1 MKFAFSTVACPDWTL
16 ERVADVAQ
24 SLGFAGVE
32 LRTFGW
38 NSSASACDPAL
49 TDARKIQ
56 RTLRSGGTEPVCLS
70 TGIGFGTPV
79 SPPVIGWAISDV
91 HRDAREASSL
101 VELAAMIECPFIRV
115 FGHQFPRNEKRTRAV
130 DRIVSRLVQVA
141 DAGRARQVRV
151 LVENGGSFA
160 TAAELSELLDEAD
173 HPCLGALYNVAEAHA
188 AGEAPEAGINVLG
201 ERLLMA
207 KVKDFADGKA
217 VALGEGRIPVE
228 AAMRELRRSGFGG
241 PVSYEF
247 DRLWL
252 GMGMDPEPVL
262 RTSIRRMFEWG
273 AGAAPAVRTTHT
285 IVSGMTSHA

>member
-16 ERVADVAQ
+16 DRVADVAQ

-38 NSSASACDPAL
+38 NSSASACDPSL
-49 TDARKIQ
+49 TDARKVQQI
-56 RTLRSGGTEPVCLS
+56 LRAGGAEPVCLS
-70 TGIGFGTPV
+70 TGIGFGRPV
-79 SPPVIGWAISDV
+79 TPPVIGWAITDV

-101 VELAAMIECPFIRV
+101 VELAALLECPFIRV
-115 FGHQFPRNEKRTRAV
+115 FGHEFPRNEKHSRAV
-130 DRIVSRLVQVA
+130 DRIVSRLLQVA

-160 TAAELSELLDEAD
+160 TAAELCELLDEAD

-201 ERLLMA
+201 ERLMMA
-207 KVKDFADGKA
+207 KVKDFAGGKP
-217 VALGEGRIPVE
+217 VALGEGTMPVQS
-228 AAMRELRRSGFGG
+228 AMSELRRSGFSG
-241 PVSYEF
+241 PVSYEL

-252 GMGMDPEPVL
+252 GMGMDAEPLL
-262 RTSIRRMFEWG
+262 RKSVQRMFEWG
-273 AGAAPAVRTTHT
+273 VGAPSAVRTGRM
-285 IVSGMTSHA
+285 VDSMTSHA